1 MFLSPFLVI
10 EDFGDITFKKALTK
24 SKNKLNIYKRLVN
37 ELIKIQKI
45 KPPKKLKIFNGKNYE
60 LKKYSFNILK
70 QESNLFFANRKKK

>member
-1 MFLSPFLVI
+1 MVYDAINRFLLKNSILAPKTLKHIFSENILVI

-45 KPPKKLKIFNGKNYE
+45 KPPKKLKIFNGK
-60 LKKYSFNILK
+60 YS
-70 QESNLFFANRKKK
+70 